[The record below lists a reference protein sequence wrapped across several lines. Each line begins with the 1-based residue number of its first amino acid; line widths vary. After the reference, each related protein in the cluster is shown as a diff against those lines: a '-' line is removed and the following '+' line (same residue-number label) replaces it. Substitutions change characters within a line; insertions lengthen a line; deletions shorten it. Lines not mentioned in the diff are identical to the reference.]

1 MALAPYSIPKQP
13 HASELYSCEHENV
26 SVYRSAHILI
36 MDHIRHTH
44 RHTKGSTDMNKR
56 TSKFIE
62 ALRSL
67 DLGEGVNPTVIV
79 REDDEIMLSAEEY
92 DGLVIDPYGDMEI
105 HADVEALAR
114 KHKFDLEFESA
125 GAIIAYAY

>member
-1 MALAPYSIPKQP
+1 
-13 HASELYSCEHENV
+13 
-26 SVYRSAHILI
+26 
-36 MDHIRHTH
+36 
-44 RHTKGSTDMNKR
+44 MNKR
-56 TSKFIE
+56 TTKFIE
-62 ALRSL
+62 ALRNI
-67 DLGEGVNPTVIV
+67 DLGGGMTPRVII
-79 REDDEIMLSAEEY
+79 REDDEIVLSAEEY